1 MINFLEEIN
10 ELLREH
16 NLNLNQVVFVVDGN
30 VVEKEEFLEKYD
42 VFYDNSWGFCNFSN
56 IQIII
61 DDYAWFERT
70 SYDGCE
76 KFVLKA
82 HPLLSEYQNQESHT
96 EYFYR

>member
-1 MINFLEEIN
+1 MLFLW
-10 ELLREH
+10 L
-16 NLNLNQVVFVVDGN
+16 GWN
-30 VVEKEEFLEKYD
+30 VVRNDDFFLKNMMFAIIIIGVY
-42 VFYDNSWGFCNFSN
+42 VFLN

-70 SYDGCE
+70 IFDGRE

-82 HPLLSEYQNQESHT
+82 RPILSEYQNQESHT